1 MLKNEVGN
9 DGAAPAVEKAT
20 RNEGLISEFSNALS
34 DSTALKV
41 VGGTALVA
49 AGAVATVAAMR
60 YARPALETGKAL
72 GSVVDDGAFAA
83 VKTARQEVNHKS
95 INDAAR
101 DAVKPLMPAFEA
113 LLKESTPITA
123 ATRDAAAKTLTPATE
138 KIVQNSIP
146 IDLQT
151 IARNAHSALMRNLG
165 EAGSEAAQQR
175 GTLETAIA
183 KMFGR
188 KVPMTE
194 RLGFKEVDPKIP
206 MFPKMADIT
215 AMMPETGPNAHR
227 VVMHLD
233 GIPRALNLTDATA
246 VLAERSMSYIARN
259 PNTAKALAAQ
269 MPKPAMERDIAATA
283 AKITQRSA

>member
-20 RNEGLISEFSNALS
+20 RNEGLISEFSSALS

-83 VKTARQEVNHKS
+83 VKAARHEVNLAKL
-95 INDAAR
+95 
-101 DAVKPLMPAFEA
+101 P
-113 LLKESTPITA
+113 STPQDAIA
-123 ATRDAAAKTLTPATE
+123 FARIEAAAKGGDLTAKPGTG
-138 KIVQNSIP
+138 V
-146 IDLQT
+146 
-151 IARNAHSALMRNLG
+151 
-165 EAGSEAAQQR
+165 AQQSD
-175 GTLETAIA
+175 TLETAIA
-183 KMFGR
+183 SMFGR
-188 KVPMTE
+188 KVPMTK

-227 VVMHLD
+227 VVMNLD

-246 VLAERSMSYIARN
+246 VLAERSMGYLARN
-259 PNTAKALAAQ
+259 PNAAKALAAQ
-269 MPKPAMERDIAATA
+269 MPKPAMEGDIAATA
-283 AKITQRSA
+283 ARMTQRSA